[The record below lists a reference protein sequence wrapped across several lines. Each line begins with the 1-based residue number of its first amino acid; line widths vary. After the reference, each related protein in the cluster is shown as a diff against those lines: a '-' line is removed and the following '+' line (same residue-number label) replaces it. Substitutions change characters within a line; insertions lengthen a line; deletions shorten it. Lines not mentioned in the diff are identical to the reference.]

1 MSSSVARSALGIA
14 VVALAGAITLTA
26 CSSSSGNASGGDP
39 GSTSPAAASPS
50 ASGGAGG
57 PGGAGQ
63 RGPAASGTV
72 AAVDGTTM
80 QVQNPQS
87 GQIAVAWSSSTKF
100 SHQVSTTLAAI
111 KAGTCVTAIAPAGTS
126 DSATSFTASTL
137 AINPATNG
145 SCTGGFGGGNGQRP
159 SGFPSGQ
166 RPSGFPSGQRP
177 SGFPSGQRANI
188 GAIAAGSV
196 TSVSGSSVVIAARQ
210 FTPGGGSGSGSS
222 TTNKTVTIGSS
233 TKITTEASTTA
244 SSVKVGKCVTAQGK
258 ADSSGTVAAT
268 TVRITDPVNGQCT
281 ATFGGRGGTG
291 G

>member
-14 VVALAGAITLTA
+14 VVALTGAITLTA
-26 CSSSSGNASGGDP
+26 CSSSSGKGSGGTDP
-39 GSTSPAAASPS
+39 ASSSPVAGSPS
-50 ASGGAGG
+50 GSGGAGG
-57 PGGAGQ
+57 PGGAGGAGL

-72 AAVDGTTM
+72 AAVAGTTM

-87 GQIAVAWSSSTKF
+87 GQVAVAWTSSTKF
-100 SHQVSTTLAAI
+100 SHQVAATLAAI
-111 KAGTCVTAIAPAGTS
+111 KAGTCVTAIAPTGTS
-126 DSATSFTASTL
+126 ESAASFTATTV
-137 AINPATNG
+137 AINPSTNG
-145 SCTGGFGGGNGQRP
+145 SCTGGVGGGNGQRP

-166 RPSGFPSGQRP
+166 RPSGFPSGI
-177 SGFPSGQRANI
+177 PSGQRANV

-210 FTPGGGSGSGSS
+210 FTPGGTGASGSSS
-222 TTNKTVTIGSS
+222 TTNKTVTIGAS

-281 ATFGGRGGTG
+281 TAFGGRRGNGG
-291 G
+291 